1 MEKLL
6 AYIHPALAS
15 LDGAPLWVF
24 LIVAALTIAFIV
36 GYLIQGFIV
45 GRQLQKTI
53 SAIKAI
59 KAKGGIPD
67 PNEVGKIFNTEPLK
81 HLWDEYADTLHTVVT
96 ATSGGVQLTEVR
108 ATIPAEAMFTRDV
121 LVDSR
126 LFDDFTKHLPGVL
139 TGLGIIGTFAGLLT
153 GLENFHP
160 SSTQTAGSELD
171 KLLLGVQHA
180 FIASGFAIGSAMFVV
195 TISKLVL
202 AIFYGRVEQLTHL
215 VDSLYRMGAGE
226 EYLSRLVKASEGNES
241 HTATLKDALVEDLKT
256 ILINIS
262 EKQIEAHLS
271 VATQIGSHIEKQTQ
285 AQVEASSRLEER
297 LTDFQR
303 DTSTQNGEQVSHLME
318 SLLTGFM
325 TKLEETFGD
334 QMQRS
339 SQILLSVQNS
349 MQELLTSIEKTN
361 DKASSQMQDVLVKAI
376 ESVSKNQ
383 DEMTSQMRQFVEEFR
398 KSASDEQRKSKDA
411 MDEAIASILNQV
423 KETTELLKNSRE
435 KAHVA
440 DEQRTKNLTDQV
452 GSVVG
457 GLSTQLDTLIATL
470 SNQVTKTQENI
481 TQIGQI
487 TTSAIQGM
495 NRGAETMGTAADRFE
510 SAGNKVSNVLENSS
524 DLARQMDGSSRA
536 LSSASEAVRAGFE
549 QYERSRLTVEE
560 QIALLQQLVEV
571 AKSQTGLSTSLIEE
585 MAANVEKVKAVH
597 QESRQHLDEVNKAL
611 ADAFEKFGQQL
622 LTQISNSIKLTD
634 QHVGQSVGHLSAIVE
649 DYTLAVQ
656 RLSKLKN

>member
-24 LIVAALTIAFIV
+24 LIVTALLIAFIV

-45 GRQLQKTI
+45 GSQLKKTI
-53 SAIKAI
+53 SGIKAI
-59 KAKGGIPD
+59 KAKWEIPD
-67 PNEVGKIFNTEPLK
+67 PSEVGKIFNTEPLK
-81 HLWDEYADTLHTVVT
+81 HLWDEYADTLHEVVT

-160 SSTQTAGSELD
+160 SSSQTAGSQLD
-171 KLLLGVQHA
+171 ELLLGVQHA
-180 FIASGFAIGSAMFVV
+180 FIASGWAIGSAMFVV
-195 TISKLVL
+195 TLSKLVL

-256 ILINIS
+256 ILTNIS
-262 EKQIEAHLS
+262 EKQIEAHHA
-271 VATQIGSHIEKQTQ
+271 VATQIGSHIKEQTQ
-285 AQVEASSRLEER
+285 SQAEASSRLEER
-297 LTDFQR
+297 LTNFQR
-303 DTSTQNGEQVSHLME
+303 DTNNQNGEQVSHLME

-398 KSASDEQRKSKDA
+398 KSASDEQRKSKEA

-536 LSSASEAVRAGFE
+536 LLSASEAVRAGFE
-549 QYERSRLTVEE
+549 QYERSRRTVEE

-622 LTQISNSIKLTD
+622 LTQISESIKLTD